1 MEAMNYIYVVMSFDD
16 DDDDECCKTKL
27 SKRSTIL
34 FDVRYFVLRCFTNI
48 VYNLKRLNLYS
59 TVENSV

>member
-1 MEAMNYIYVVMSFDD
+1 MSFD